1 MLLRSAARVTRSL
14 SGTSCTSGVPWHPLV
29 ATSSFHSCCSKNS
42 FWCSPPSSFVC
53 VRWGHLTGNSSS
65 FRQRTFV
72 GDQFLVEHRTKTSWS
87 RKSLV
92 SPSLVSLSNTPL
104 PLLSPQLLLNSS
116 FSSKP
121 SKEDPPKPGI
131 IAKYKQMMKDYWYVL
146 IPVHV
151 ATSVVWFGGFY
162 LMLKSG
168 VDIVGA
174 LEFVGTSE
182 KLLGF
187 LRNSEAG
194 YYALSYACYKIA
206 TPVRY
211 TVTVGGTTIAITKL
225 QHTGYLKSTSE
236 LREGLKKNYDEGK
249 ENLKE
254 KYEEGMED
262 LKEKY
267 DDKKEDFI
275 DMYQEQ
281 RKKRLK
287 KIEEMMRKR
296 KKSQKSGD

>member
-1 MLLRSAARVTRSL
+1 MT
-14 SGTSCTSGVPWHPLV
+14 
-29 ATSSFHSCCSKNS
+29 
-42 FWCSPPSSFVC
+42 SPP
-53 VRWGHLTGNSSS
+53 R
-65 FRQRTFV
+65 
-72 GDQFLVEHRTKTSWS
+72 
-87 RKSLV
+87 
-92 SPSLVSLSNTPL
+92 
-104 PLLSPQLLLNSS
+104 
-116 FSSKP
+116 
-121 SKEDPPKPGI
+121 
-131 IAKYKQMMKDYWYVL
+131 YKQMMKDYWYVL

-162 LMLKSG
+162 VMLKSG
-168 VDIVGA
+168 VDIVGF
-174 LEFVGTSE
+174 LEMIGTSQ
-182 KLLGF
+182 KVLDYM
-187 LRNSEAG
+187 RNSEAG

-206 TPVRY
+206 TPIRY
-211 TVTVGGTTIAITKL
+211 TVTVGGTTMAVTKL
-225 QHTGYLKSTSE
+225 QNTGYLKPSSK

-296 KKSQKSGD
+296 RKSQNSED